1 MPQLQPGMA
10 RIRVKDLCLRTFIG
24 INEDEILN
32 KQDVLINLTI
42 LYAAQ
47 EAVRDNDIDHA
58 LNYRTITKAI
68 IAHVEGNRFALLER
82 LTQEILDL
90 AFVGGGLVPL
100 GQAVA
105 AEAREVHQVDVLHV
119 LAAVQVGDQPAKGG
133 GFKFQALLIGHGG
146 LCEAASSGKL
156 QAARWVAMAC
166 SLTPEA

>member
-10 RIRVKDLCLRTFIG
+10 RIRVKDLCLRTYIG

-82 LTQEILDL
+82 LTQELLDL
-90 AFVGGGLVPL
+90 VMANDSVLY
-100 GQAVA
+100 
-105 AEAREVHQVDVLHV
+105 AEVEVDKPHALRFAESVSIT
-119 LAAVQVGDQPAKGG
+119 LAASRAT
-133 GFKFQALLIGHGG
+133 A
-146 LCEAASSGKL
+146 
-156 QAARWVAMAC
+156 
-166 SLTPEA
+166 

>member
-32 KQDVLINLTI
+32 KQDVRINLTI

-47 EAVRDNDIDHA
+47 DAVRDNDIDHA

-90 AFVGGGLVPL
+90 VMANESVLY
-100 GQAVA
+100 
-105 AEAREVHQVDVLHV
+105 AEVEVDKPHALRFAESVSIT
-119 LAAVQVGDQPAKGG
+119 LAA
-133 GFKFQALLIGHGG
+133 
-146 LCEAASSGKL
+146 S
-156 QAARWVAMAC
+156 R
-166 SLTPEA
+166 

>member
-47 EAVRDNDIDHA
+47 DAVRDNDIDHA

-82 LTQEILDL
+82 LTQELLDL
-90 AFVGGGLVPL
+90 IMANESVLY
-100 GQAVA
+100 
-105 AEAREVHQVDVLHV
+105 AEVEVDKPHALRFAESVSIT
-119 LAAVQVGDQPAKGG
+119 LAA
-133 GFKFQALLIGHGG
+133 
-146 LCEAASSGKL
+146 S
-156 QAARWVAMAC
+156 R
-166 SLTPEA
+166 

>member
-10 RIRVKDLCLRTFIG
+10 RIRVKDLRLRTFIG

-82 LTQEILDL
+82 LTQELLDL
-90 AFVGGGLVPL
+90 VMANESVLYAEVEVDKPHALRFAESVSITLAASRL
-100 GQAVA
+100 ASSFELQAV
-105 AEAREVHQVDVLHV
+105 
-119 LAAVQVGDQPAKGG
+119 
-133 GFKFQALLIGHGG
+133 
-146 LCEAASSGKL
+146 S
-156 QAARWVAMAC
+156 
-166 SLTPEA
+166 